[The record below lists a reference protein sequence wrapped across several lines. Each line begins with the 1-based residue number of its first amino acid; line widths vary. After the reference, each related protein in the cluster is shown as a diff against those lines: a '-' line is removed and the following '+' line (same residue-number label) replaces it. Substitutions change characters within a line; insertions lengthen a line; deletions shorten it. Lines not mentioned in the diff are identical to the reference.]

1 LKKKLKLML
10 KRRIYQGLSAA
21 GLALAVAACKV
32 PEMVQRNVSRSVPA
46 TYNNSTQDT
55 ISTARMRWKE
65 FFTDP
70 NLAALIDTA
79 LQRNQEL
86 NITLQEIQI
95 ARNEVQARKGEY
107 LPSVSLGARADMD
120 KPGRYTL
127 QGATEEQVHIR
138 DDRANPTPLANY
150 QVGAFA
156 SWEVDIWHKLRNA
169 RKSAATRYLASVE
182 GKNFMVTNLI
192 AEIANSY
199 YELLALDNQ
208 LIILKQNI
216 DIQENAL
223 RIVRQ
228 EKESARVTELA
239 VKRFEAQ
246 VQNTTSLQYKTQQR
260 ITETENRINF
270 LLGRYPRPITRDDQA
285 FGGLVPQTIQ
295 AGVPA
300 QLLSNRPDI
309 RQAEQQL
316 VAAKLDVQVARAN
329 FYPSLGI
336 SAGAGFEAFKPGLL
350 FNSPESMLYN
360 LAGDLSAPL
369 INRNGIKALYAT
381 ANALQ
386 LQAVYN
392 YERTVLNAYIEVANQ
407 LSNISN
413 LQGSYD
419 AKLKEVQALNQS
431 IRISNS
437 LFKAVRADYTEVLF
451 TQRDALESKFDLTET
466 KMQQLNATV
475 NVYRALGGGWY

>member
-1 LKKKLKLML
+1 M
-10 KRRIYQGLSAA
+10 RRNHFYKALSAA
-21 GLALAVAACKV
+21 GLALAVAGCKLPALV
-32 PEMVQRNVSRSVPA
+32 QHPENRTVPA
-46 TYNNSTQDT
+46 TYNSPTALADT
-55 ISTARMRWKE
+55 ASSARVQWRQ

-95 ARNEVQARKGEY
+95 ARNEVLARKGEY
-107 LPSVSLGARADMD
+107 LPSVGLGAQAEAE

-127 QGATEEQVHIR
+127 QGATEEAIDIQP
-138 DDRANPTPLANY
+138 DRRTPTPLANY
-150 QVGAFA
+150 QLGAFA

-208 LIILKQNI
+208 LLIIRQNI
-216 DIQENAL
+216 EIQENAL

-228 EKESARVTELA
+228 EKENARVTELA

-246 VQNTTSLQYKTQQR
+246 VQNTTALQFKTQQR
-260 ITETENRINF
+260 IVETENRINF
-270 LLGRYPRPITRDDQA
+270 LLGRFPRPIVRDDQA
-285 FGGLVPQTIQ
+285 FNNLLPPSIQ

-336 SAGAGFEAFKPGLL
+336 SANAGFAAFKPGLL
-350 FNSPESMLYN
+350 FNSPQSMLYN

-369 INRNGIKALYAT
+369 INRNGIKALYAS

-386 LQAVYN
+386 LQAAYN

-407 LSNISN
+407 LSNINN

-437 LFKAVRADYTEVLF
+437 LFRAVRAEYTEVLF

-466 KMQQLNATV
+466 RMQQLNATV
-475 NVYRALGGGWY
+475 NVYRALGGGWQ

>member
-1 LKKKLKLML
+1 ML

-21 GLALAVAACKV
+21 GLALAVAGCKLPQLV
-32 PEMVQRNVSRSVPA
+32 DRPVSRSVPA

-55 ISTARMRWKE
+55 ISTAKVRWQQ

-70 NLAALIDTA
+70 NLKSLIDSA

-86 NITLQEIQI
+86 NITQQELQI
-95 ARNEVQARKGEY
+95 ARNEVQARTGEY
-107 LPSVSLGARADMD
+107 LPSVSLGGRAALDRNS
-120 KPGRYTL
+120 RYTI
-127 QGATEEQVHIR
+127 QGATEEQINIR
-138 DDRANPTPLANY
+138 PDRRNPDPLADL
-150 QVGAFA
+150 QLGAFA

-182 GKNFMVTNLI
+182 GRNFMVTNLI
-192 AEIANSY
+192 AEIATSY

-208 LIILKQNI
+208 PTILKQNI
-216 DIQENAL
+216 DIQRNAL
-223 RIVRQ
+223 EVVRQ
-228 EKESARVTELA
+228 EKEAARVTELA

-246 VQNTTSLQYKTQQR
+246 IQNTTARQFTIQQR

-270 LLGRYPRPITRDDQA
+270 LVGRFPQPVVRDDQA
-285 FGGLVPQTIQ
+285 FNALVPQAMQ

-309 RQAEQQL
+309 RQAEQNL

-329 FYPSLGI
+329 FYPSLSIDG
-336 SAGAGFEAFKPGLL
+336 GVGFEAFRPGLL
-350 FNSPESMLYN
+350 FTTPGAMLYS
-360 LAGDLSAPL
+360 LAGDLTAPL
-369 INRNGIKALYAT
+369 INRNGIKALYSS

-392 YERTVLNAYIEVANQ
+392 YEKTVLNAYIEVANQ
-407 LSNISN
+407 LSNIGN
-413 LQGSYD
+413 LEKSYD

-437 LFKAVRADYTEVLF
+437 LFKSVRADYTEVLF

-475 NVYRALGGGWY
+475 NVYRALGGGWN

>member
-1 LKKKLKLML
+1 ML
-10 KRRIYQGLSAA
+10 KRRIYQGLGAA
-21 GLALAVAACKV
+21 TLALAMAACKL
-32 PEMVQRNVSRSVPA
+32 PELVQRNVSRAVPA
-46 TYNNSTQDT
+46 TYNSSSADT
-55 ISTARMRWKE
+55 TSSARVRWKE

-79 LQRNQEL
+79 LVHNQEL
-86 NITLQEIQI
+86 SITQQEIQI
-95 ARNEVQARKGEY
+95 ARNEILARKGDY
-107 LPSVSLGARADMD
+107 LPTVSLGARADAE

-127 QGATEEQVHIR
+127 QGATEEAIDIQPDHR
-138 DDRANPTPLANY
+138 TPTPLANY
-150 QVGAFA
+150 QLGAYA

-169 RKSAATRYLASVE
+169 RKSAAARYLASVE
-182 GKNFMVTNLI
+182 GRNFTVTNLI

-208 LIILKQNI
+208 LLIIKQNI
-216 DIQENAL
+216 EIQENAL

-228 EKESARVTELA
+228 EKENARVTELA

-246 VQNTTSLQYKTQQR
+246 VQNTISLQYKTQQR
-260 ITETENRINF
+260 ITETENQLNF
-270 LLGRYPRPITRDDQA
+270 LLGRFPQPIVRDDQA
-285 FGGLVPQTIQ
+285 FGSLVPKTIQ

-360 LAGDLSAPL
+360 VAGDLMQPL
-369 INRNGIKALYAT
+369 INRNGIKALYAS

-407 LSNISN
+407 LSNINN
-413 LQGSYD
+413 LQKSYD
-419 AKLKEVQALNQS
+419 AKLLEVQALNQS

-437 LFKAVRADYTEVLF
+437 LFKAVRAEYTEVLL

-475 NVYRALGGGWY
+475 NVYRALGGGWN

>member
-1 LKKKLKLML
+1 ML
-10 KRRIYQGLSAA
+10 RRRIYQGLTAA
-21 GLALAVAACKV
+21 GLALAVAACKT
-32 PEMVQRNVSRSVPA
+32 PELVQRNANRTTPA
-46 TYNNSTQDT
+46 TYVNSTQDST
-55 ISTARMRWKE
+55 NTARMRWKQ

-70 NLAALIDTA
+70 NLVSLIDSA

-86 NITLQEIQI
+86 NITTQELEL
-95 ARNEVQARKGEY
+95 ARNEIRARTGDY
-107 LPSVSLGARADMD
+107 LPSVSIGAGAGVE

-127 QGATEEQVHIR
+127 QGATEEAI
-138 DDRANPTPLANY
+138 DIKPDRRTPTPLANY
-150 QVGAFA
+150 DIGVSA
-156 SWEVDIWHKLRNA
+156 SWEVDIWRKLRNA

-182 GKNFMVTNLI
+182 GRNFMITNLI

-208 LIILKQNI
+208 LAIIKQNI

-260 ITETENRINF
+260 ITETENHINF
-270 LLGRYPRPITRDDQA
+270 LVGRYPQPITRDIEA
-285 FGGLVPQTIQ
+285 FNGLVPQTIQ

-300 QLLSNRPDI
+300 QLLNNRPDI
-309 RQAEQQL
+309 RQAEQRL
-316 VAAKLDVQVARAN
+316 AAAKLDVQVARAN

-336 SAGAGFEAFKPGLL
+336 TAGAGFEAFKPGLL
-350 FNSPESMLYN
+350 FNSPQSMLYN
-360 LAGDLSAPL
+360 IAGDLVAPL
-369 INRNGIKALYAT
+369 INRNGIKALYYS
-381 ANALQ
+381 ANAVQ

-392 YERTVLNAYIEVANQ
+392 YERTVLNAYIEVVNQ
-407 LSNISN
+407 LSNINN
-413 LQGSYD
+413 LQKSYD
-419 AKLKEVQALNQS
+419 AKLLEVQALNQS

-437 LFKAVRADYTEVLF
+437 LFKAVRAEYTEVLF

-475 NVYRALGGGWY
+475 NMYRALGGGWY

>member
-1 LKKKLKLML
+1 ML
-10 KRRIYQGLSAA
+10 KRRIYQGLSA
-21 GLALAVAACKV
+21 GCLALAVAACKV
-32 PEMVQRNVSRSVPA
+32 PELVQRTASRRVPA
-46 TYNNSTQDT
+46 TYGTAPADT
-55 ISTARMRWKE
+55 ANTAQVRWKQ

-70 NLAALIDTA
+70 DLVSLIDTA

-86 NITLQEIQI
+86 NITRQEIEL
-95 ARNEVQARKGEY
+95 ARNEVLARKGEY
-107 LPSVSLGARADMD
+107 LPSVSLGARSDVA
-120 KPGRYTL
+120 KVGRYTL
-127 QGATEEQVHIR
+127 QGATEEAIDIEPER
-138 DDRANPTPLANY
+138 RTPDPLANM
-150 QVGAFA
+150 QLGAFA

-182 GKNFMVTNLI
+182 GRNFMTTNLI
-192 AEIANSY
+192 AEIATSY

-208 LIILKQNI
+208 LLILQQNI
-216 DIQENAL
+216 DIQTNAL
-223 RIVRQ
+223 RVVRQ

-246 VQNTTSLQYKTQQR
+246 IQNAVSRQYLIRQR

-270 LLGRYPRPITRDDQA
+270 LAGRFPQAVARNDQS
-285 FGGLVPQTIQ
+285 FNTLVPQPIQ

-309 RQAEQQL
+309 RQAEQNL
-316 VAAKLDVQVARAN
+316 VAAKLDVQIARAN

-336 SAGAGFEAFKPGLL
+336 SAGAGFEAFRPGLL
-350 FNSPESMLYN
+350 FKSPESMLYS

-369 INRNGIKALYAT
+369 INRNGIKAVYAS
-381 ANALQ
+381 ANAVQ
-386 LQAVYN
+386 LQAVYS

-407 LSNISN
+407 QANLSN
-413 LQGSYD
+413 LQQSYD

-437 LFKAVRADYTEVLF
+437 LFKSVRADYTEVLF

-466 KMQQLNATV
+466 RMQQLNATV
-475 NVYRALGGGWY
+475 NMYRALGGGWQ

>member
-1 LKKKLKLML
+1 ML
-10 KRRIYQGLSAA
+10 KRRIYQGLTAA
-21 GLALAVAACKV
+21 SLALAVAACKTPALVQHNVNRTV
-32 PEMVQRNVSRSVPA
+32 PT
-46 TYNNSTQDT
+46 TYNNNTQDT
-55 ISTARMRWKE
+55 LSTAKLRWQE
-65 FFTDP
+65 FFSDP
-70 NLAALIDTA
+70 NLKALIDTA

-86 NITLQEIQI
+86 NITRQELQI
-95 ARNEVQARKGEY
+95 ARNEVQIRKGDY
-107 LPSVSLGARADMD
+107 LPTVSLGARADME

-127 QGATEEQVHIR
+127 QGATEEAINIQP
-138 DDRANPTPLANY
+138 DRRTPTPLANY
-150 QVGAFA
+150 QLGAFA

-182 GKNFMVTNLI
+182 GRNFTITNLI

-208 LIILKQNI
+208 LAIIKQNI
-216 DIQENAL
+216 EIRENAL

-228 EKESARVTELA
+228 EKENARVTELA

-246 VQNTTSLQYKTQQR
+246 VQNTISLQYNTQQR

-270 LLGRYPRPITRDDQA
+270 LLGRYPQPITRDDES
-285 FGGLVPQTIQ
+285 FNGLVPPTIQ
-295 AGVPA
+295 TGVPA

-316 VAAKLDVQVARAN
+316 VAAKLDVQIARAN

-336 SAGAGFEAFKPGLL
+336 SGGVGFEAFKPGLL
-350 FNSPESMLYN
+350 VNTPESILYN

-369 INRNGIKALYAT
+369 VNRNAIKAVYST

-386 LQAVYN
+386 IQAVYN
-392 YERTVLNAYIEVANQ
+392 YERTVLNAYLEVSNQ
-407 LSNISN
+407 VANISN

-437 LFKAVRADYTEVLF
+437 LFKAVRADYTEVLL

-475 NVYRALGGGWY
+475 NIYRALGGGWY

>member
-1 LKKKLKLML
+1 ML
-10 KRRIYQGLSAA
+10 RRRIYQGLTAA
-21 GLALAVAACKV
+21 GLALAAAACKT
-32 PEMVQRNVSRSVPA
+32 PQLVQRNVNRAVPA
-46 TYNNSTQDT
+46 TYNNRTQDT
-55 ISTARMRWKE
+55 TSTARVRWQE
-65 FFTDP
+65 FFTDSD
-70 NLAALIDTA
+70 LKALIDTA
-79 LQRNQEL
+79 LQHNQEL
-86 NITLQEIQI
+86 NITLQELQI
-95 ARNEVQARKGEY
+95 ARNEIQVRKGEY
-107 LPSVSLGARADMD
+107 LPSVSLGLRTDVD

-150 QVGAFA
+150 QLGLFA
-156 SWEVDIWHKLRNA
+156 SWEVDIWHKLRNG

-182 GKNFMVTNLI
+182 GKNFTVTNLI

-208 LIILKQNI
+208 LAIIKQNI
-216 DIQENAL
+216 EIQENAL

-228 EKESARVTELA
+228 EKENARVTELA

-246 VQNTTSLQYKTQQR
+246 VQNTISLQYNTQQR
-260 ITETENRINF
+260 ITETENKINF
-270 LLGRYPRPITRDDQA
+270 LLGRYPQPITRNDEA
-285 FGGLVPQTIQ
+285 FNGLVPTTIQ
-295 AGVPA
+295 AGIPA

-316 VAAKLDVQVARAN
+316 AAAKLDVQVARAN

-360 LAGDLSAPL
+360 LAGDLAAPL

-386 LQAVYN
+386 IQAVYN

-407 LSNISN
+407 LSNIGN
-413 LQGSYD
+413 LQNSYD

-437 LFKAVRADYTEVLF
+437 LFKAVRADYTEVLI

-466 KMQQLNATV
+466 RMKQLNATV
-475 NVYRALGGGWY
+475 NVYRALGGGWNQ

>member
-1 LKKKLKLML
+1 ML
-10 KRRIYQGLSAA
+10 KRRIYQSLTAV
-21 GLALAVAACKV
+21 GLALTVGACKL
-32 PEMVQRNVSRSVPA
+32 PELTQRNQNRTTPA
-46 TYNNSTQDT
+46 TYAGATADSTN
-55 ISTARMRWKE
+55 TARMRWKQ

-70 NLAALIDTA
+70 NLVVLIDSA

-86 NITLQEIQI
+86 NITTQELEL
-95 ARNEVQARKGEY
+95 ARNEIRARTGDY
-107 LPSVSLGARADMD
+107 MPSVSIGAGADVA

-127 QGATEEQVHIR
+127 QGATEERVPIR

-150 QVGAFA
+150 QVGVSA
-156 SWEVDIWHKLRNA
+156 SWEVDIWRKLRNA
-169 RKSAATRYLASVE
+169 RKSAATRYLASIE
-182 GKNFMVTNLI
+182 GRNFMITNLI

-208 LIILKQNI
+208 LAIIRQNI
-216 DIQENAL
+216 EIQENAL
-223 RIVRQ
+223 RIVKQ

-246 VQNTTSLQYKTQQR
+246 VQNTISLQYKTQQR
-260 ITETENRINF
+260 ITETENHLNF
-270 LLGRYPRPITRDDQA
+270 LAGRYPQPIVRDYQA
-285 FGGLVPQTIQ
+285 FNALVPTTIQ
-295 AGVPA
+295 AGIPA
-300 QLLSNRPDI
+300 QLLNNRPDI

-336 SAGAGFEAFKPGLL
+336 SGGAGFEAFKPGLL
-350 FNSPESMLYN
+350 FTSPQSMLYN
-360 LAGDLSAPL
+360 LAGDLVAPL
-369 INRNGIKALYAT
+369 INRNGIKAIYYS
-381 ANALQ
+381 ANAVQ

-392 YERTVLNAYIEVANQ
+392 YDRTVLNAYVEVANQ
-407 LSNISN
+407 LSNIDN
-413 LQGSYD
+413 LQKSYD

-437 LFKAVRADYTEVLF
+437 LFKAVRAEYTEVLF

>member
-1 LKKKLKLML
+1 ML
-10 KRRIYQGLSAA
+10 KRRIYQGLTAV
-21 GLALAVAACKV
+21 GLALAVGACKL
-32 PEMVQRNVSRSVPA
+32 PALVQRDENRTTPA
-46 TYNNSTQDT
+46 SYVGTTTDSTN
-55 ISTARMRWKE
+55 IARTRWKQ

-70 NLAALIDTA
+70 NLVVLIDSA

-86 NITLQEIQI
+86 NITRQELEL
-95 ARNEVQARKGEY
+95 ARNEIRARTGDY
-107 LPSVSLGARADMD
+107 MPSVSIGAGADIA

-127 QGATEEQVHIR
+127 QGATEEKVLIQ

-150 QVGAFA
+150 QVGLSA
-156 SWEVDIWHKLRNA
+156 SWEVDIWRKLRNA
-169 RKSAATRYLASVE
+169 RKSAATRYLASIE
-182 GKNFMVTNLI
+182 GRNFMITNLI

-208 LIILKQNI
+208 LAIIRQNI
-216 DIQENAL
+216 EIQENAL
-223 RIVRQ
+223 RIVKQ

-246 VQNTTSLQYKTQQR
+246 VQNTISLQYKTQQR
-260 ITETENRINF
+260 ITETENHLNY
-270 LLGRYPRPITRDDQA
+270 LAGRYPQPIVRDYQA
-285 FGGLVPQTIQ
+285 FNALVPTTIQ
-295 AGVPA
+295 AGIPA
-300 QLLSNRPDI
+300 QLLNNRPDI

-316 VAAKLDVQVARAN
+316 VAAKLDVKIARAN

-360 LAGDLSAPL
+360 LAGDLAAPL
-369 INRNGIKALYAT
+369 INRNGIKAIYYS
-381 ANALQ
+381 ANAVQ

-392 YERTVLNAYIEVANQ
+392 YDRTVLNAYIEVANQ

-413 LQGSYD
+413 LQKSYD
-419 AKLKEVQALNQS
+419 AKLLEVQALNQS

-437 LFKAVRADYTEVLF
+437 LFKAVRAEYTEVLF

>member
-1 LKKKLKLML
+1 ML
-10 KRRIYQGLSAA
+10 KRRIYQGLTAV
-21 GLALAVAACKV
+21 GLALAVGACKL
-32 PEMVQRNVSRSVPA
+32 PALVQRDENRTTPA
-46 TYNNSTQDT
+46 SYVGTTTDSTN
-55 ISTARMRWKE
+55 IARTRWKQ

-70 NLAALIDTA
+70 NLVVLIDSA

-86 NITLQEIQI
+86 NITRQELEL
-95 ARNEVQARKGEY
+95 ARNEIRARTGDY
-107 LPSVSLGARADMD
+107 MPSVSIGAGADIA

-127 QGATEEQVHIR
+127 QGATEEKVLIQ

-150 QVGAFA
+150 QVGLSA
-156 SWEVDIWHKLRNA
+156 SWEVDIWRKLRNA
-169 RKSAATRYLASVE
+169 RKSAATRYLASIE
-182 GKNFMVTNLI
+182 GRNFMITNLI

-208 LIILKQNI
+208 LAIIRQNI
-216 DIQENAL
+216 EIQENAL
-223 RIVRQ
+223 RIVKQ

-246 VQNTTSLQYKTQQR
+246 VQNTISLQYKTQQR
-260 ITETENRINF
+260 ITETENHLNF
-270 LLGRYPRPITRDDQA
+270 LAGRYPQPIVRDYQA
-285 FGGLVPQTIQ
+285 FNALVPTTIQ
-295 AGVPA
+295 AGIPA
-300 QLLSNRPDI
+300 QLLNNRPDI

-316 VAAKLDVQVARAN
+316 VAAKLDVKVARAN

-360 LAGDLSAPL
+360 LAGDLAAPL
-369 INRNGIKALYAT
+369 INRNGIKAIYYS
-381 ANALQ
+381 ANAVQ

-392 YERTVLNAYIEVANQ
+392 YDRTVLNAYIEVANQ

-413 LQGSYD
+413 LQKSYD
-419 AKLKEVQALNQS
+419 AKLLEVQALNQS

-437 LFKAVRADYTEVLF
+437 LFKAVRAEYTEVLF

>member
-1 LKKKLKLML
+1 ML
-10 KRRIYQGLSAA
+10 KRRIYQGLAAA
-21 GLALAVAACKV
+21 GLALAVGACKL
-32 PEMVQRNVSRSVPA
+32 PELAQRTPA
-46 TYNNSTQDT
+46 RLTPASYAGAPTDST
-55 ISTARMRWKE
+55 SSARTRWRQ

-70 NLAALIDTA
+70 NLVALIDSA

-86 NITLQEIQI
+86 NITTQELEL
-95 ARNEVQARKGEY
+95 ARNEIRARTGDY
-107 LPSVSLGARADMD
+107 LPSVSLGVRSELE

-127 QGATEEQVHIR
+127 QGATEEAIDIQP
-138 DDRANPTPLANY
+138 DRRTPTPLANH
-150 QVGAFA
+150 QIGVFA

-182 GKNFMVTNLI
+182 GRNFMITNLI
-192 AEIANSY
+192 AEMANSY

-208 LIILKQNI
+208 LAIIRQNI
-216 DIQENAL
+216 EIQENAL

-228 EKESARVTELA
+228 EKENARVTELA

-246 VQNTTSLQYKTQQR
+246 VQNTISLQYKTQQR
-260 ITETENRINF
+260 ITETENHLNF
-270 LLGRYPRPITRDDQA
+270 LAGRYPQPIVRDDQT
-285 FGGLVPQTIQ
+285 FNTQTPPVLQTGL
-295 AGVPA
+295 PA

-350 FNSPESMLYN
+350 FTSPQSMLYN
-360 LAGDLSAPL
+360 LAGDLTAPL
-369 INRNGIKALYAT
+369 INRNGIKALYYS
-381 ANALQ
+381 ANAVQ

-392 YERTVLNAYIEVANQ
+392 YDRTVLNAYVEVANQ
-407 LSNISN
+407 LANIGN
-413 LQGSYD
+413 LQKSYD
-419 AKLKEVQALNQS
+419 AKLLEVQALSQS

-437 LFKAVRADYTEVLF
+437 LFRAVRAEYTEVLF

-466 KMQQLNATV
+466 RMQQLNATV
-475 NVYRALGGGWY
+475 NMYRALGGGWQ